1 MSLNSVAGYEEFELT
16 FSVKPYYDIV
26 KWFRVAGTFGGVV
39 SRGKLDFEMTA
50 MSGEERIYSDSERFD
65 H

>member
-16 FSVKPYYDIV
+16 FSVNPYYDIV
-26 KWFRVAGTFGGVV
+26 KWFRVVWTFGAVV